1 MAMGE
6 GNDGWARK
14 EDEQGKS
21 SRKVTVTV
29 VTIQTYQP

>member
-1 MAMGE
+1 MVMGNE

-14 EDEQGKS
+14 EEQGKS